1 MSEAVIVAIVI
12 GGLSLVGVIITC
24 FVSNRKTTNE
34 VTHKLKLH
42 QAVTDTKLE
51 ALRDEVHK
59 HNNLIERTYKLEKSE
74 ELLQEKM
81 QVVNHRIDDL
91 KSYQK

>member
-1 MSEAVIVAIVI
+1 MSEAVIVALVT
-12 GGLSLVGVIITC
+12 GGLSLIGVIITC
-24 FVSNRKTTNE
+24 FVSNRKTTSE
-34 VTHKLKLH
+34 VTHKLELH

-59 HNNLIERTYKLEKSE
+59 HNNLIERTYKLEKTE

-81 QVVNHRIDDL
+81 RVVNHRIEDL
-91 KSYQK
+91 ENYHK